1 MYNSTFSDSERSNS
15 AVWRKRAR
23 NRGVILSQQG
33 WQKLTAVVHDRFGNR
48 HTYEELS
55 ERSQLD
61 VRTVSRILSCQVKV
75 DKRTL
80 KIFFEAFNLHLD
92 FDDCLKP
99 EFNRTSQA
107 IATPAQSLNSTVPI
121 DVNSSSEELVEFCQ
135 RLKQD
140 LRRIS
145 DFLDEIAASKEYSS
159 NNSVSG
165 IFNADTDNLVRQFQS
180 DKVLTAIL
188 QTC

>member
-1 MYNSTFSDSERSNS
+1 MYNSSFSDSDRSNS

-23 NRGVILSQQG
+23 NRGVILSPEG
-33 WQKLTAVVHDRFGNR
+33 WQKLTPVIHDRFGNR
-48 HTYEELS
+48 YTYEELS
-55 ERSQLD
+55 ERSHLD

-92 FDDCLKP
+92 FNDCIKP

-107 IATPAQSLNSTVPI
+107 VSPEQCLNSIASI
-121 DVNSSSEELVEFCQ
+121 DVNLSSAELVEFCQ

-145 DFLDEIAASKEYSS
+145 NLLDEIAASREYSP

-165 IFNADTDNLVRQFQS
+165 IFHAHTDNPVRQFQS
-180 DKVLTAIL
+180 DQVLTAIL
-188 QTC
+188 QAS